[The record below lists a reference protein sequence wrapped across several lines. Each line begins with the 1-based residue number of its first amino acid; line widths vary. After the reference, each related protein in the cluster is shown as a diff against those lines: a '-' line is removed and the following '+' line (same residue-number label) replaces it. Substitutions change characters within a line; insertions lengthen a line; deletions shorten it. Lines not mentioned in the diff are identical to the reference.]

1 MTLQAIR
8 WENNKLQILDQLKLP
23 KETEYIDVKNVE
35 DGWQV
40 INKMQVGGASCLPS
54 NGDRPWQSRE
64 NGFFLVNLEMTFVFI
79 KQLSHRT

>member
-8 WENNKLQILDQLKLP
+8 WQDHKLQILDQLKLP

-40 INKMQVGGASCLPS
+40 INKMQVGGA
-54 NGDRPWQSRE
+54 DWQS
-64 NGFFLVNLEMTFVFI
+64 
-79 KQLSHRT
+79 